1 MPPQQDDSRDRQIE
15 ALRRYVAELGLPRE
29 RSAGEPATAP
39 APPQRPPATVPWL
52 LLTVVLVT
60 IALVGGFLIGQA
72 RGNARQASRAEA
84 GATSTTLG
92 GTVST
97 PECKTAVDRANTSL
111 AIAVKVQGLLEGYTS
126 IMNQLE
132 SGKISSA
139 EAIRLG
145 TPSEVV
151 ASIQTAKFDAALND
165 YKQVVDKCRSREP

>member
-1 MPPQQDDSRDRQIE
+1 MPPQQDDPRDRQIE
-15 ALRRYVAELGLPRE
+15 ALRRYVAELGRPRE
-29 RSAGEPATAP
+29 RSAREHDAAP

-52 LLTVVLVT
+52 LLTVLLVA

-72 RGNARQASRAEA
+72 RANARQASSAEP
-84 GATSTTLG
+84 GATSSTLG
-92 GTVST
+92 GPVST

-111 AIAVKVQGLLEGYTS
+111 ATAVKVQNLLKDYTR

-132 SGKISSA
+132 SGKITSA

-151 ASIQTAKFDAALND
+151 ASIQTAKFDAALDD